1 MGARS
6 AATRRSCNVV
16 RESGMPS
23 IQPNKDLELEAIV
36 CTYTRPGSH
45 TSTMMTIY
53 GHLAVC
59 MGSTAHASSMGR
71 RSLVQGD
78 SATFRRRI
86 QGLGPVSD
94 LSGSARGSAG
104 LVQLAWFARGDGAR
118 SCCGVGRP
126 CSTGGFSGAG
136 LALQK
141 EHALGHTH
149 NKVGVRV

>member
-1 MGARS
+1 MGYF
-6 AATRRSCNVV
+6 V
-16 RESGMPS
+16 G
-23 IQPNKDLELEAIV
+23 
-36 CTYTRPGSH
+36 
-45 TSTMMTIY
+45 Y
-53 GHLAVC
+53 GEKQGHCL
-59 MGSTAHASSMGR
+59 GLGLGR
-71 RSLVQGD
+71 RAGQGQC
-78 SATFRRRI
+78 S
-86 QGLGPVSD
+86 GSVSD

>member
-1 MGARS
+1 M
-6 AATRRSCNVV
+6 
-16 RESGMPS
+16 
-23 IQPNKDLELEAIV
+23 
-36 CTYTRPGSH
+36 H
-45 TSTMMTIY
+45 TTF
-53 GHLAVC
+53 L
-59 MGSTAHASSMGR
+59 
-71 RSLVQGD
+71 SL
-78 SATFRRRI
+78 
-86 QGLGPVSD
+86 GLGPVSD

>member
-1 MGARS
+1 MVCFEILS
-6 AATRRSCNVV
+6 
-16 RESGMPS
+16 RE
-23 IQPNKDLELEAIV
+23 
-36 CTYTRPGSH
+36 
-45 TSTMMTIY
+45 
-53 GHLAVC
+53 
-59 MGSTAHASSMGR
+59 
-71 RSLVQGD
+71 QGQGLH
-78 SATFRRRI
+78 FVG
-86 QGLGPVSD
+86 QNGLGPVSD

>member
-1 MGARS
+1 MVHQGSPQFAMTHWAHAAQGPSLEIKFGSMGAPAQS
-6 AATRRSCNVV
+6 AAAAC
-16 RESGMPS
+16 
-23 IQPNKDLELEAIV
+23 
-36 CTYTRPGSH
+36 
-45 TSTMMTIY
+45 
-53 GHLAVC
+53 
-59 MGSTAHASSMGR
+59 
-71 RSLVQGD
+71 
-78 SATFRRRI
+78 
-86 QGLGPVSD
+86 LGPVSD

-104 LVQLAWFARGDGAR
+104 LVQLAWFARGGGAR

>member
-1 MGARS
+1 MTWSIYDQHS
-6 AATRRSCNVV
+6 AS
-16 RESGMPS
+16 
-23 IQPNKDLELEAIV
+23 
-36 CTYTRPGSH
+36 
-45 TSTMMTIY
+45 
-53 GHLAVC
+53 
-59 MGSTAHASSMGR
+59 
-71 RSLVQGD
+71 
-78 SATFRRRI
+78 
-86 QGLGPVSD
+86 LGPVSD

>member
-1 MGARS
+1 MGYF
-6 AATRRSCNVV
+6 V
-16 RESGMPS
+16 G
-23 IQPNKDLELEAIV
+23 
-36 CTYTRPGSH
+36 
-45 TSTMMTIY
+45 Y
-53 GHLAVC
+53 GEKQGHCLGLAL
-59 MGSTAHASSMGR
+59 GR
-71 RSLVQGD
+71 
-78 SATFRRRI
+78 
-86 QGLGPVSD
+86 LGPVSD